1 MYRQIQKWYFSVQ
14 FTGLYDEN
22 EKKITEEDL
31 HSGDVVKI
39 WGNGAI
45 AQSYPAQYPGITK
58 IQREEKENKDYIEKY
73 GHYLEEFIVVPDEN
87 EPPYLDV
94 SYKQPEALVTAAAD
108 IIAGVPALK
117 LPELVE
123 LSVDGDTQA
132 ELLVSTQP
140 ENIEVVRWEAEKK
153 MEASDASPVPKGE
166 VVSAEK
172 NEDGNWTI
180 TMQAGYIY
188 QIKAI
193 WADKEMEYGFSVTP
207 VKTAK

>member
-1 MYRQIQKWYFSVQ
+1 MKNKKILGIVGIILVILIIGAVVFGQNNFKKAEKKTEKTTEEKTEEPYLKAVYLKDEQGNSIFVQ
-14 FTGLYDEN
+14 TDTEMVFFGTIPQELYDEN

-140 ENIEVVRWEAEKK
+140 ENIEVVR
-153 MEASDASPVPKGE
+153 
-166 VVSAEK
+166 
-172 NEDGNWTI
+172 
-180 TMQAGYIY
+180 
-188 QIKAI
+188 
-193 WADKEMEYGFSVTP
+193 
-207 VKTAK
+207 